1 MSTDLSG
8 IPGVDK
14 ILNHAATGPLITR
27 FGRQLVVDET
37 RNVLQQIRT
46 GIFNGGRIPE
56 VESIINTIAKN
67 LSDLERISTVSVI
80 NATGVILHTNLG
92 RAPLSANA
100 ISAIEKISSGYSSLE
115 FDLPSGT
122 RGKRTTQIEKL
133 FQKLMPVEEALVV
146 NNNAAAVLL
155 ILSSLASR
163 KKVIIP
169 RGELV
174 EIGGGFRVPDIMK
187 LSGAKLLEIGTTN
200 QVHLEDY
207 ERAIKAG
214 GEMILVVHPS
224 NFRIIG
230 YTGKPSLEEIVDL
243 GHHYGIPVVEDLG
256 SGAILDTSLFGLAH
270 EPTVQESIRT
280 GVDVVSF
287 SGDKLLGGPQAGCV
301 LGKSM
306 FLQKIK
312 KHPLARAVRA
322 DKTLIASLE
331 ATLIAY
337 LKHHAVEE
345 IPVWKMVNADLN
357 GLKTRIEKWIEQ
369 LGCGEIVAGKSTL
382 GGGSMPE
389 EEMPTWLLTLSL
401 NKPDHFL
408 NILRAQDTAVA
419 AFIKDGL
426 VCFDPRTVFPEQDPI
441 LVSCISKSLS
451 IYKKD
456 KNHEISD

>member
-382 GGGSMPE
+382 GG
-389 EEMPTWLLTLSL
+389 
-401 NKPDHFL
+401 
-408 NILRAQDTAVA
+408 
-419 AFIKDGL
+419 
-426 VCFDPRTVFPEQDPI
+426 
-441 LVSCISKSLS
+441 
-451 IYKKD
+451 
-456 KNHEISD
+456 

>member
-1 MSTDLSG
+1 MMMSTDLSG

-187 LSGAKLLEIGTTN
+187 LSGAKLLEIGNTN

-243 GHHYGIPVVEDLG
+243 GHHYGIL
-256 SGAILDTSLFGLAH
+256 
-270 EPTVQESIRT
+270 
-280 GVDVVSF
+280 
-287 SGDKLLGGPQAGCV
+287 
-301 LGKSM
+301 
-306 FLQKIK
+306 
-312 KHPLARAVRA
+312 
-322 DKTLIASLE
+322 
-331 ATLIAY
+331 
-337 LKHHAVEE
+337 
-345 IPVWKMVNADLN
+345 
-357 GLKTRIEKWIEQ
+357 
-369 LGCGEIVAGKSTL
+369 
-382 GGGSMPE
+382 
-389 EEMPTWLLTLSL
+389 
-401 NKPDHFL
+401 
-408 NILRAQDTAVA
+408 
-419 AFIKDGL
+419 
-426 VCFDPRTVFPEQDPI
+426 
-441 LVSCISKSLS
+441 
-451 IYKKD
+451 
-456 KNHEISD
+456 